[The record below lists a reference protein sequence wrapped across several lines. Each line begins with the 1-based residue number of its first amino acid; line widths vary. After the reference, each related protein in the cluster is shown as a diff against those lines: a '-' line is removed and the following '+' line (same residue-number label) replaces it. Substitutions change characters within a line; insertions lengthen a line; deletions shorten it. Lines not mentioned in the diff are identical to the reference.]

1 MPTHSESPSPSPLLT
16 PSKWSSVKIEEV
28 EDDKDEN
35 VEMHSPSSPPSEASP
50 LQYTPSQ
57 VPTVIPQKQGSDPQ
71 PGENVSPLRY
81 GLRRSTCETR
91 VPYRK
96 GNIYEEDHYPTDIL
110 RCSEWQQHPGE
121 ADPDMAYRM
130 LENAH
135 RHIQVQPN
143 TIPIGGVY
151 YLYSQ

>member
-1 MPTHSESPSPSPLLT
+1 LT

-71 PGENVSPLRY
+71 PGEMFL
-81 GLRRSTCETR
+81 L
-91 VPYRK
+91 
-96 GNIYEEDHYPTDIL
+96 
-110 RCSEWQQHPGE
+110 
-121 ADPDMAYRM
+121 
-130 LENAH
+130 
-135 RHIQVQPN
+135 
-143 TIPIGGVY
+143 
-151 YLYSQ
+151 